1 MSKYEVQKIPV
12 DSVIRAVE
20 ESTRASVTIE
30 ANKPLKRG
38 TILMRGDGDKF
49 KPYATGVADNA
60 AIASAIALE
69 DIDNNAAGD
78 YNIAVLIKG
87 EADKKRVIVQGSE
100 AGVGITTAIVDNL
113 RMYSIFLKDY
123 TDIAQQE

>member
-38 TILMRGDGDKF
+38 TILMRDGDKF
-49 KPYATGVADNA
+49 KPYATGDVGNT

-69 DIDNNAAGD
+69 DIDNNSAGD

-87 EADKKRVIVQGSE
+87 EADKKRVIVQGSD

>member
-30 ANKPLKRG
+30 ENKPLKRG
-38 TILMRGDGDKF
+38 TILMRDGDKF
-49 KPYATGVADNA
+49 KPYATGDT

-69 DIDNNAAGD
+69 DIDNNVAGD

-87 EADKKRVIVQGSE
+87 EADKKRVIVQGSA